1 MQILYEDSDLIAI
14 NKPSG
19 MPTHTTLDESRE
31 NLFSQVKKF
40 LSQREQQEVYVGLHH
55 RLDKDT
61 SGVILLTKTKA
72 ANLWVSQ
79 LFAKHQIK
87 KKYVAIVS
95 YKETFLKK
103 KWSVGNYLKDTRTKE
118 RIRKMIV
125 VKRGGIYAET
135 EFALLKKYSTV
146 LLIEAFPKTGRMHQI
161 RVHLAGCGLPILG
174 DSLYGKKTECVPRC
188 MLHAQSL
195 VFFHPLLNKEI
206 TIVAPVPEDFK
217 QALLRM

>member
-1 MQILYEDSDLIAI
+1 MQILYEDSDLIAV
-14 NKPSG
+14 NKPPG
-19 MPTHTTLDESRE
+19 IPTHTTLDESRE
-31 NLFSQVKKF
+31 NLFAQVKKI
-40 LSQREQQEVYVGLHH
+40 LSQREQKEVYVGLHH

-72 ANLWVSQ
+72 ANFWVSQ

-95 YKETFLKK
+95 YKEAFLKK
-103 KWSVGNYLKDTRTKE
+103 KWSIVNYLKDTRTKA

-125 VKRGGIYAET
+125 VKRGGVYAET
-135 EFALLKKYSTV
+135 EFVLLKKYSAV

-174 DSLYGKKTECVPRC
+174 DSLYDKKTEGVPRC

-195 VFFHPLLNKEI
+195 GFFHPLLNKEI
-206 TIVAPVPEDFK
+206 TIVAPEPEDFK
-217 QALLRM
+217 KVLRS